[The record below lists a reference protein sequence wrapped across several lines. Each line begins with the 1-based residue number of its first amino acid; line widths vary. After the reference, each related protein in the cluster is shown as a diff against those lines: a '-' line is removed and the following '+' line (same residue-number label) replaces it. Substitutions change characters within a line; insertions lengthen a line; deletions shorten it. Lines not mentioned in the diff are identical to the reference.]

1 MEYIKEILNYISE
14 VVFVVNDKY
23 QIQYC
28 SPQVK
33 NLTGKPPEKMNGKKC
48 HMVLFNKME
57 PCKDCQLQKLRENRI
72 PIDIEHDTIT
82 HRGFRK
88 LLSAKFI
95 TLPNGTYA
103 EILTDITSTKKLIDK
118 LTRHSKELKASNVIL
133 NLKRKETE
141 KEHRFILKTINSL
154 NDGVMVVN
162 PDLSINMSN
171 TALQEMCG
179 LFHVSMS
186 TIKCYEVYG
195 YTEQCKDCP
204 LLDPKNVRS
213 FREAAGKKLTVT
225 MNHFDKYIVESL
237 RDTTKELKLI
247 EEIKTQQ
254 SVLQEKQRQMAL
266 LNEDLLRMND
276 KLKTAHKIIDEELMQ
291 VGQIQASLLPEKLP
305 EISGYDFGAFYT
317 PAEHAGGDY
326 YDCIEMSNGYWGLGV
341 ADVSGHGIPA
351 SVIMAIT
358 RAIMRSYT
366 YDIISSSEAV
376 AMVNEILCDNIH
388 TNDFVTMFY
397 LVLDSAKG
405 VCNFASAGHN
415 PLLLYDKSEMLVKKV
430 SAHGMFLGAFDV
442 VEYEEG
448 TLSLDS
454 GDIVF
459 MYTDGLNEAMN
470 RNREQYGYDQLISK
484 IMMFSALPVSEMID
498 NIMEDVRAF
507 TQGHPFEDDI
517 TILAFKKL

>member
-1 MEYIKEILNYISE
+1 MEYSSEILNYISE
-14 VVFVVNDKY
+14 VVLVVNDKY
-23 QIQYC
+23 QIKYC

-33 NLTGKPPEKMNGKKC
+33 QLTGKGPEKMNGKKC
-48 HMVLFNKME
+48 HMILFNKME
-57 PCKDCQLQKLRENRI
+57 PCKDCQLAKLKEDKI
-72 PIDIEHDTIT
+72 PVDIEHDTIT

-95 TLPNGTYA
+95 KLEDNAYA
-103 EILTDITSTKKLIDK
+103 EILSDITSTKKLIDK

-141 KEHRFILKTINSL
+141 KEHRFILRTINSL

-162 PDLSINMSN
+162 PDLTINVSN
-171 TALQEMCG
+171 SSLIDMCNLEG
-179 LFHVSMS
+179 HSVSDM
-186 TIKCYEVYG
+186 KCYEVYG

-204 LLDPKNVRS
+204 LLDPKNTRA
-213 FREAAGKKLTVT
+213 FREARGKKLTVT
-225 MNHFDKYIVESL
+225 MNHFDRYIVESL

-247 EEIKTQQ
+247 DEIKTQQ
-254 SVLQEKQRQMAL
+254 TVLHEKQRQMSL

-276 KLKTAHKIIDEELMQ
+276 KLKLAHKIIDEELTQ
-291 VGQIQASLLPEKLP
+291 VGEIQASLLPETLP
-305 EISGYDFGAFYT
+305 QIEGYDFGAFYT

-397 LVLDSAKG
+397 TVFNSKKG
-405 VCNFASAGHN
+405 TLNYASAGHN
-415 PLLLYDKSEMLVKKV
+415 PLLFYDKSEMLVKKI
-430 SAHGMFLGAFDV
+430 SCHGMFLGAFDMV
-442 VEYEEG
+442 DYEEG
-448 TLSLDS
+448 ELSIDS
-454 GDIVF
+454 GDVVF
-459 MYTDGLNEAMN
+459 LYTDGLNEAMN
-470 RNREQYGYDQLISK
+470 RTRDQYGYDRLISK
-484 IMMFSALPVSEMID
+484 IMMFSSLPVSEMIE
-498 NIMEDVRAF
+498 NIMEDVKDF

>member
-1 MEYIKEILNYISE
+1 MEYSSEILNFINE
-14 VVFVVNDKY
+14 IVLVVNDKY

-33 NLTGKPPEKMNGKKC
+33 QLTGKGTEKMKGKKC
-48 HMVLFNKME
+48 HMTLFNKME
-57 PCKDCQLQKLRENRI
+57 PCKDCQITKMIDGKI
-72 PIDIEHDTIT
+72 PLDIEHDTIT

-88 LLSAKFI
+88 LFSAKFVK
-95 TLPNGTYA
+95 LEDNAYA
-103 EILTDITSTKKLIDK
+103 EILSDITSTKKLIDK

-141 KEHRFILKTINSL
+141 KEHRFIFRTINSL

-162 PDLSINMSN
+162 PDLSINISN
-171 TALQEMCG
+171 SSLAETCG
-179 LFHVSMS
+179 LEGQNIADLKCFH
-186 TIKCYEVYG
+186 VYG
-195 YTEQCKDCP
+195 YTEQCADCP
-204 LLDPKNVRS
+204 LLDPKNTRA
-213 FREAAGKKLTVT
+213 FRQAHGKKLTVT

-247 EEIKTQQ
+247 DEIKTQQ
-254 SVLQEKQRQMAL
+254 DVLKEKQRQMTL

-276 KLKTAHKIIDEELMQ
+276 KLKVAHKIIDEELTQ
-291 VGQIQASLLPEKLP
+291 VGEIQASLLPETLP
-305 EISGYDFGAFYT
+305 QIEGYDFGAFYT

-376 AMVNEILCDNIH
+376 AMINEILCENIH

-397 LVLDSAKG
+397 TVFNSKKNVL
-405 VCNFASAGHN
+405 NYASAGHN
-415 PLLLYDKSEMLVKKV
+415 PLLFYDKSEMLVKKI
-430 SAHGMFLGAFDV
+430 SCHGMFLGAFEEVD
-442 VEYEEG
+442 YEEG
-448 TLSLDS
+448 ILEIDT

-470 RNREQYGYDQLISK
+470 RSREQYNYDRLISK
-484 IMMFSALPVSEMID
+484 IMMFSSLPVSEMID
-498 NIMEDVRAF
+498 NIMEDVEDF